1 MKREILHGVWYTLTI
16 NCTVTISATVV
27 AWLNAFANALISVN
41 EVDLHWDRLVLRWV
55 DAMCICRKM

>member
-1 MKREILHGVWYTLTI
+1 MWYTLTI